1 MCACVLSNRQQSIML
16 SSNSSNKINDY
27 QPNDKYEPS
36 KQELEEYSN
45 LVFG

>member
-1 MCACVLSNRQQSIML
+1 ML